1 MRRDQRDELILV
13 PVDRL
18 YSKYE
23 CLVEAMDQHI
33 VGQLNFDAHVKLFLD
48 IALSPQR
55 MDLVEREVDYV
66 TDLMMYDINR
76 GDAEHMLSRSV
87 AITKGIIE
95 RYSGLRV
102 HHLNEGW
109 TFLNRRKDTIV
120 LRARL

>member
-1 MRRDQRDELILV
+1 MSRDPRDELILV

-23 CLVEAMDQHI
+23 CLVEGLDPYI
-33 VGQLNFDAHVKLFLD
+33 VGQLNFDVHLKLFLD

-66 TDLMMYDINR
+66 TDLMMYDVSR
-76 GDAEHMLSRSV
+76 LDAEFLLSRAV
-87 AITKGIIE
+87 ALTKGVIE
-95 RYSGLRV
+95 RYSGLRT

-109 TFLNRRKDTIV
+109 TFLNRRKDTVV
-120 LRARL
+120 LRART